1 MATYA
6 RVGAKKEYPL
16 ISQGT
21 HVGTIYKFMN
31 LGTRYQECKGVLK
44 DYPDTLI
51 SITFETDEEHEFT
64 FKKEDSTEEKV
75 TKPLVISKEFTL
87 SMGAKSNLRP
97 FVEGVIG
104 VKLTDEE
111 AAHFDLE
118 DLLGRSC
125 LVSIVHKESKD
136 GRVFAN
142 IAGTSPL
149 MKNMQPP
156 ILVNNITLFDI
167 NTATLEEV
175 EALPKFAKE
184 KVIISDEYKRR
195 FLAPEPTP
203 EYASDASKLP
213 EYPEHTVAPSFEK
226 PEEINPEDIPFN

>member
-6 RVGAKKEYPL
+6 PVGQKKEYPL
-16 ISQGT
+16 IPAGT
-21 HVGTIYKFMN
+21 HVGVIYKFMN
-31 LGTRYQECKGVLK
+31 MGTRYQLFKGVMK

-51 SITFETDEEHEFT
+51 SFTIETDEEHEFT
-64 FKKEDSTEEKV
+64 FKNEDGTEEKV
-75 TKPLVISKEFTL
+75 MKPLVISKEFTL
-87 SMGAKSNLRP
+87 SMSAKSNLRP

-111 AAHFDLE
+111 AGAFDLE
-118 DLLGRSC
+118 DLIGRAF
-125 LVSIVHKESKD
+125 LVSIVHKASAKD
-136 GRVFAN
+136 GRIFAN

-149 MKNMQPP
+149 MKGMQTPV
-156 ILVNNITLFDI
+156 LVNKTQVFDI
-167 NTATLEEV
+167 NTATKEEV
-175 EALPKFAKE
+175 DALPKFILD

-213 EYPEHTVAPSFEK
+213 AYPEHTVAPSFEK
-226 PEEINPEDIPFN
+226 PEEIKPEDIPF